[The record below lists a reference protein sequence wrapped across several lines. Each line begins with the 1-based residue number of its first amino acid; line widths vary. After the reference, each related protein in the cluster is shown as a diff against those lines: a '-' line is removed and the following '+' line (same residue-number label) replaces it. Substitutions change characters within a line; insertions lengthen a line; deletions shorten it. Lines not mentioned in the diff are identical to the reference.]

1 MMTNDNNITEEI
13 QVQAQNPTDGEPVK
27 DGLKSDV
34 GSSRQDNSQE
44 FTDSE
49 QAADE
54 TPSEDENSEISILK
68 RLEALEAK
76 EKEFKK
82 IQLRDIAVKELVKNE
97 LSETLVDCV
106 VREDEEKT
114 LNAVKE
120 FKDAFDTAVQARVE
134 TILVGKT
141 PYSGSGC
148 SNYDY
153 DSIHLREEVKQS
165 LV

>member
-1 MMTNDNNITEEI
+1 MMNNDNSITEEI
-13 QVQAQNPTDGEPVK
+13 QVQAESQTDSEPVK
-27 DGLKSDV
+27 DCLKSDA
-34 GSSRQDNSQE
+34 GSSQQDNSQE
-44 FTDSE
+44 VADNE

-54 TPSEDENSEISILK
+54 TPSENENSILK
-68 RLEALEAK
+68 RLEELEAK

-82 IQLRDIAVKELVKNE
+82 MQLRDIAVKELVKNE

>member
-54 TPSEDENSEISILK
+54 TPSENENSILK
-68 RLEALEAK
+68 RLEELEAK

-82 IQLRDIAVKELVKNE
+82 MQLRDIAVKELVKNE